1 MSNRLNAFAHSRSA
15 RLLAILPIVIAASL
29 AAGCSKSKSE
39 GKASQ
44 AAARVNGDEI
54 TVHQINQ
61 VLEQQRGLKPEQ
73 ADGASRQILES
84 LIDQQLAVAK
94 AEEQKLDRDPAVV
107 QMIDSTR
114 RSILARAYLEKAAA
128 SAVGT
133 PSPEDVR
140 KYFDS
145 KPGLFSQRKVYAL
158 QEFTVPCTPAESKA
172 AIEKLRQTKNPE
184 AFIEVLKAT
193 GLKFNATQNTQAA
206 ENLPLGIVDQLAK
219 VGDGEALYLT
229 ANDGFKAVV
238 VVASRAQ
245 PVSFDQAKPAI
256 EQFLLSDRRR
266 EFVLKEVKNLRT
278 AAKLEYIGKFAD
290 KPASGAAP
298 AAASEAAAPVAASAP
313 ASEGLDPSALSKGL
327 SGLK

>member
-1 MSNRLNAFAHSRSA
+1 
-15 RLLAILPIVIAASL
+15 
-29 AAGCSKSKSE
+29 
-39 GKASQ
+39 
-44 AAARVNGDEI
+44 
-54 TVHQINQ
+54 
-61 VLEQQRGLKPEQ
+61 
-73 ADGASRQILES
+73 
-84 LIDQQLAVAK
+84 
-94 AEEQKLDRDPAVV
+94 
-107 QMIDSTR
+107 
-114 RSILARAYLEKAAA
+114 
-128 SAVGT
+128 
-133 PSPEDVR
+133 VR